1 MKITLKSIKYAAF
14 ASEETNCY
22 SGTLYVDGKKIGTV
36 SNQGHGACDTFRGDW
51 DAHKKA
57 DEWCK
62 ANLPKWAAYGDTNLT
77 NETNLEMHCA
87 NLLDTFLVTT
97 DVKRAFKTKVLFRK
111 PEGGI
116 YEIKHRGQIAQTIAS
131 IIKQNPN
138 ADILNNMTVEQ
149 AVAVYLT

>member
-14 ASEETNCY
+14 ASEETNAY
-22 SGTLYVDGKKIGTV
+22 SATLCVDGKKIGTV

-77 NETNLEMHCA
+77 NETNLEMHCG

-97 DVKRAFKTKVLFRK
+97 DVKRALKKRFFSANPKVEFTRLN
-111 PEGGI
+111 
-116 YEIKHRGQIAQTIAS
+116 IAA
-131 IIKQNPN
+131 K
-138 ADILNNMTVEQ
+138 
-149 AVAVYLT
+149 